1 MARKAAV
8 NDLVTVTVER
18 EAKALAK
25 TRGKD
30 RPITDEM
37 FEDALQM
44 LSSGSPMDVVTG
56 ELGLSRAAILG
67 YAHRN
72 PDKAPALRDAMAM
85 GTVSIV
91 NDTFRV
97 ARGEEGYST
106 GSIERDKMIVD
117 LAWKYAKTIGNRI
130 FGDKLQV
137 EQHSIMVMLPPPD
150 YQ

>member
-1 MARKAAV
+1 M
-8 NDLVTVTVER
+8 
-18 EAKALAK
+18 LAC
-25 TRGKD
+25 G
-30 RPITDEM
+30 I
-37 FEDALQM
+37 
-44 LSSGSPMDVVTG
+44 PMDVVTD
-56 ELGLSRAAILG
+56 EFGLSRAALLG
-67 YAHRN
+67 YGHRN
-72 PDKAPALRDAMAM
+72 ADKGPILRDAMAM

-106 GSIERDKMIVD
+106 GNIERDKMVVD

-137 EQHSIMVMLPPPD
+137 EQHAIMVMLPPPD